1 MLGIEKFK
9 MGQSIE
15 DTKVVVQLRVLWL
28 MAMTLASVMVGV
40 VVVLLVGLFM
50 PNSLIDNNEIFKIIG
65 PAFSMIIGAFVGS
78 FATMMGMKT
87 EPFDP
92 NIKQQ
97 QMGTT
102 NYSDFKMPALPAAV
116 ELTQEEEDHGP
127 F

>member
-1 MLGIEKFK
+1 MV
-9 MGQSIE
+9 QTIE
-15 DTKVVVQLRVLWL
+15 DTKVIVQLRVLWL
-28 MAMTLASVMVGV
+28 MAMTLASVMIGV
-40 VVVLLVGLFM
+40 VLVLLVGLFL
-50 PNSLIDNNEIFKIIG
+50 PNSMIDNNEIFKIIG
-65 PAFSMIIGAFVGS
+65 PAFSMVIGAFVGS

-102 NYSDFKMPALPAAV
+102 NYNDFKVPELPAAV
-116 ELTQEEEDHGP
+116 EITHEDEDEDHGP

>member
-1 MLGIEKFK
+1 
-9 MGQSIE
+9 MGQTIE
-15 DTKVVVQLRVLWL
+15 DTKVIVQLRVLWL
-28 MAMTLASVMVGV
+28 MAMTLASVMIGV
-40 VVVLLVGLFM
+40 VLVLLVGLFI
-50 PNSLIDNNEIFKIIG
+50 PNSIIDNNEIFKIIG
-65 PAFSMIIGAFVGS
+65 PAFSMVIGAFVGS

-102 NYSDFKMPALPAAV
+102 NYNDFKVPELPAAV
-116 ELTQEEEDHGP
+116 EITHEDDEDHGP

>member
-1 MLGIEKFK
+1 MV
-9 MGQSIE
+9 QTIE
-15 DTKVVVQLRVLWL
+15 DTKVIVQLRVLWL
-28 MAMTLASVMVGV
+28 MAMTLASVMIGV
-40 VVVLLVGLFM
+40 VLVLLVGLFL
-50 PNSLIDNNEIFKIIG
+50 PNSMIDNNEIFKIIVH
-65 PAFSMIIGAFVGS
+65 AFSMVIGAFVGS

-102 NYSDFKMPALPAAV
+102 NYNDFKVPELPAAV
-116 ELTQEEEDHGP
+116 EITHEDEDEDHGP

>member
-1 MLGIEKFK
+1 MS
-9 MGQSIE
+9 QSIE

-28 MAMTLASVMVGV
+28 MAVTLASVMLGV
-40 VVVLLVGLFM
+40 VLVLLVGLFM
-50 PNSLIDNNEIFKIIG
+50 PNSTIDNNEIFKIIG
-65 PAFSMIIGAFVGS
+65 PAFSMVIGAFVGS

-87 EPFDP
+87 ETFDP

-102 NYSDFKMPALPAAV
+102 NYADFKMPELPAAV
-116 ELTQEEEDHGP
+116 EITQDDDDDDHGP